1 MTSAG
6 HSLFTP
12 PPHSCTHTSLHSAGL
27 LHLTPFG
34 LLLPPQRS
42 LARSWRGESGFW
54 SSSTRAREAVQ
65 PPPRAL
71 QRRLCP
77 MDRQTAPQPSSPG
90 QGESKSGAWALQIQG
105 RHRDQRVMPGE
116 AGACSALTSNAGSR
130 LPGYCCGTSMTRLH
144 HWEMTWRVTFQVL
157 KPLFL
162 PPIMSLPRYVCTS
175 QGCVFCSLCIH
186 CMN

>member
-6 HSLFTP
+6 HCLLTP
-12 PPHSCTHTSLHSAGL
+12 HPCTHTSLHSEGL

-42 LARSWRGESGFW
+42 LARSWRGESGFQ
-54 SSSTRAREAVQ
+54 SSSAPAREAVQ

-77 MDRQTAPQPSSPG
+77 TDRQTPPPPSSPG

-105 RHRDQRVMPGE
+105 RHRDQSDAEGGRGLLSPHIQ
-116 AGACSALTSNAGSR
+116 R
-130 LPGYCCGTSMTRLH
+130 
-144 HWEMTWRVTFQVL
+144 W
-157 KPLFL
+157 L
-162 PPIMSLPRYVCTS
+162 PPPRLLLWDLNDTSPPVGNDLEGHLSGAETSLPAPQHVPPKIC
-175 QGCVFCSLCIH
+175 LH
-186 CMN
+186 